1 MRNAAP
7 RQARRL
13 NCFSHKKGK
22 RRAFDRSTAGVAYQ
36 GDALG
41 SHRFECGNERGMRR
55 YGKLDT
61 GLLLNNSDHSVRK
74 IGPPHF
80 YNVTCTLS
88 GIEQQCKCVPFA
100 RSRRPSLLE
109 SRQLIVR
116 PGMTRP
122 RTIGF
127 SPDTGLSSRNS
138 VSTACCISRR
148 STARVIFAMAG
159 LEAPISSIILRASLR
174 LASRTKRCP

>member
-1 MRNAAP
+1 
-7 RQARRL
+7 
-13 NCFSHKKGK
+13 
-22 RRAFDRSTAGVAYQ
+22 
-36 GDALG
+36 
-41 SHRFECGNERGMRR
+41 MRR

-109 SRQLIVR
+109 SGQLIVR

-127 SPDTGLSSRNS
+127 ESRYW
-138 VSTACCISRR
+138 
-148 STARVIFAMAG
+148 
-159 LEAPISSIILRASLR
+159 IIEPQLGFDGVLHQ
-174 LASRTKRCP
+174 